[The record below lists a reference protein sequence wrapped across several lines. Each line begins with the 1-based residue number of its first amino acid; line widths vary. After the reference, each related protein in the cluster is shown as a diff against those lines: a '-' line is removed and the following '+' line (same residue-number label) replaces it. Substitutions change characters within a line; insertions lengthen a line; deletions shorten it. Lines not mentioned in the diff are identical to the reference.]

1 MMPTSWTTPWL
12 GFVLCLAAAV
22 RTLQWK
28 AWSLTRPPALRRAR
42 AGLIRAVTLVAG
54 H

>member
-1 MMPTSWTTPWL
+1 MSTSWTTQWVS
-12 GFVLCLAAAV
+12 FVLCVAAGA
-22 RTLQWK
+22 RALQWK

-42 AGLIRAVTLVAG
+42 AGLIRVVTVVAG